1 MLNLIL
7 TLVAVMLAL
16 IATILAFIFIIP
28 EKRRAHLGGFGRFM
42 HDFLNFKFLVIEK
55 IIQFC
60 YVLATAL
67 TFFGGFA
74 ALFSFERSY
83 SFDYYSG
90 TYATGSRW
98 IGYYGFIIMILGPI
112 VVRLVYELFMMAI
125 IAVKNIIQIN
135 NKLKNQNEGD
145 TRTSKYLRV
154 PDQPSAPAPAPAQTP
169 APQPKPVPKPEPAP
183 VSKPEP
189 APAPAPVKPAPKF
202 CFKCGAPV
210 NEDGSC
216 PNCK

>member
-28 EKRRAHLGGFGRFM
+28 EKRRARLGGFGRFM

-112 VVRLVYELFMMAI
+112 VVRLVYELMMMAI

-135 NKLKNQNEGD
+135 NKLKNQNE
-145 TRTSKYLRV
+145 TAPKASRQAPTAYA
-154 PDQPSAPAPAPAQTP
+154 QPSPEFFTTGFTAPIPEPVQTP
-169 APQPKPVPKPEPAP
+169 APE
-183 VSKPEP
+183 
-189 APAPAPVKPAPKF
+189 PVKAQPKF
-202 CFKCGAPV
+202 CFKCGSPV

>member
-1 MLNLIL
+1 MVSLIL
-7 TLVAVMLAL
+7 TLVAVLLSL

-28 EKRRAHLGGFGRFM
+28 EKRRARMGGFGRFL

-67 TFFGGFA
+67 SIFGGFV

-112 VVRLVYELFMMAI
+112 VVRLVYELMMMAI

-135 NKLKNQNEGD
+135 NKLKNQNEGN
-145 TRTSKYLRV
+145 TKASKYIRTSN
-154 PDQPSAPAPAPAQTP
+154 QPSAPFPAPSPEFFTTGFTAPIPEPVQTP
-169 APQPKPVPKPEPAP
+169 APE
-183 VSKPEP
+183 
-189 APAPAPVKPAPKF
+189 PVKAQPKF
-202 CFKCGAPV
+202 CFKCGSPV

>member
-112 VVRLVYELFMMAI
+112 AVRLVYELFMMAI

-135 NKLKNQNEGD
+135 NKLKNQNEN
-145 TRTSKYLRV
+145 TTKA
-154 PDQPSAPAPAPAQTP
+154 PQQIFAPSPAPSPAPQAKPEPQPAPAPASEK
-169 APQPKPVPKPEPAP
+169 PKDR
-183 VSKPEP
+183 
-189 APAPAPVKPAPKF
+189 F
-202 CFKCGAPV
+202 CFKCGTPV
-210 NEDGSC
+210 DENGVC